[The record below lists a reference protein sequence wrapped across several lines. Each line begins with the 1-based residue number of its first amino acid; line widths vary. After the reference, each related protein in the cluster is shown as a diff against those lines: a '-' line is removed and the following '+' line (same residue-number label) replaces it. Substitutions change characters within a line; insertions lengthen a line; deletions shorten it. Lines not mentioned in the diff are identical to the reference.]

1 MTTLV
6 GKTLANR
13 YRLDEFIGRGG
24 MADVYK
30 AWDSHR
36 NTYLAVKVLQADLA
50 LDKVFMRRFEREGQL
65 LAHLQHPNIVRYYG
79 LERADNLA
87 FLLLDYVDGVS
98 LKQLIGESLGPL
110 PGNRARSVFQAVC
123 VALQFAHNE
132 GLVHCDIK
140 PANILIDTKGRVLLS
155 DFGIARLSSDP
166 TSTLAGSGSPAYMAP
181 EQINQQNALPQTD
194 IYALG
199 VVLYEMLTAG
209 ERPFTGERAQ
219 ITGSTVQKVTWEHLN
234 LPPIPPTTFNPD
246 IPPALENVVMRCLQK
261 DPTRRYASALDFLN
275 ALIAALPSKTVRRTI
290 QEDDLPTYDYLDNAA
305 HSTETAAE
313 TTQQGVPAWAK
324 IVGGVIGV
332 GIVGVLC
339 IGALFLGYNYLSS
352 NAATSTPVA
361 QQPLPTTT
369 VSPSP
374 TSTPQEPDETI
385 LPTAT
390 PNLLPVTPTPD
401 TRLYNPL
408 PDCSPSRLYIG
419 DSAFVAL
426 SGGRNAIRS
435 EPDTHPSDNI
445 EGYAYQGEALQITA
459 GPVCNYGWVL
469 WEVRSPN
476 GIVGWTP
483 ETDGETFWL
492 DPIETTQACPGAPVS
507 RLAIGGLAYVAQEPP
522 VANTVRSEPHK
533 SAADIGQIEPGERVQ
548 ILDGPQCADD
558 LTWWQVQS
566 MRTSL
571 TGWTVEGDFDSYWL
585 IPEPANPQ

>member
-36 NTYLAVKVLQADLA
+36 NAYLAVKILHEDLA

-79 LERADNLA
+79 LERDGSLA
-87 FLLLDYVDGVS
+87 FLLLDYIDGIS
-98 LKQLIGESLGPL
+98 LKQLIHEDPAPL
-110 PGNRARSVFQAVC
+110 PGNRVRSVFQAVC

-132 GLVHCDIK
+132 DLVHCDIK

-166 TSTLAGSGSPAYMAP
+166 TSTLAGTGSPAYMAP
-181 EQINQQNALPQTD
+181 EQINQENTLPQTD

-246 IPPALENVVMRCLQK
+246 IPPALENVVMRCLEK
-261 DPTRRYASALDFLN
+261 DPAQRYASALDFLN
-275 ALIAALPSKTVRRTI
+275 ALIAALPSKTVRRII
-290 QEDDLPTYDYLDNAA
+290 QNDEILPPAYPVNATYPPASA
-305 HSTETAAE
+305 EE
-313 TTQQGVPAWAK
+313 TTQKGIPAWAK
-324 IVGGVIGV
+324 IVGGIIGV

-339 IGALFLGYNYLSS
+339 IGALILGYNYLSAS
-352 NAATSTPVA
+352 NSTPTPAA
-361 QQPLPTTT
+361 QQALPTTI
-369 VSPSP
+369 VPPSP
-374 TSTPQEPDETI
+374 TAAQPEPDQTI
-385 LPTAT
+385 
-390 PNLLPVTPTPD
+390 TPTPLPLPPTPTAD
-401 TRLYNPL
+401 ARLYNPL
-408 PDCSPSRLYIG
+408 PDCPPSRLHVG

-435 EPDTHPSDNI
+435 EPDTHPDDNI
-445 EGYAYQGEALQITA
+445 EGFAYQGEALQITD

-476 GIVGWTP
+476 GITGWTP
-483 ETDGETFWL
+483 ETDGESFWL

-507 RLAIGGLAYVAQEPP
+507 RLAIGEVAYVAQEPP
-522 VANTVRSEPHK
+522 IANTVRSEPNK
-533 SAADIGQIEPGERVQ
+533 AAVDLGQIEPGERVQ

-566 MRTSL
+566 LRTSL
-571 TGWTVEGDFDSYWL
+571 SGWTVEGDLDSYWL
-585 IPEPANPQ
+585 VPEPSNPQ